1 MDKCQ
6 LANYT
11 AFFIR
16 QMEKE
21 DKIFDG
27 LFNSVLKYFIKDIE
41 SLIVGKNYYF
51 SNDFPVNI
59 SYIFFDH
66 GNGLYINGKCENTSY
81 SYPLSELTWGDFR

>member
-11 AFFIR
+11 AMFIR
-16 QMEKE
+16 EMEKE
-21 DKIFDG
+21 DVHFYG
-27 LFNSVLKYFIKDIE
+27 LFNTVLKYFIKDVE

-66 GNGLYINGKCENTSY
+66 GNGLYINGTYENASC
-81 SYPLSELTWGDFR
+81 SYPLSKLTWEYFR